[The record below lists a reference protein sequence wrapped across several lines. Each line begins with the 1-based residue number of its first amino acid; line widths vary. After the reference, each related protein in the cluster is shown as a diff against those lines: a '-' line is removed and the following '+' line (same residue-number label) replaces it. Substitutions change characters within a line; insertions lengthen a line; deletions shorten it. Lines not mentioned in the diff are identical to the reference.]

1 VPKVGTVAGCFVADG
16 KIIRNCKVRLLRGGV
31 VIYTGSVSSLRRV
44 KDDVKEVSKGFECG
58 MGLEKFNDIKV
69 GDVIEAFDT
78 KEVARTI
85 D

>member
-1 VPKVGTVAGCFVADG
+1 
-16 KIIRNCKVRLLRGGV
+16 VRLLRGGV
-31 VIYTGSVSSLRRV
+31 VIYTGSVSSLRRI